1 MPHRL
6 PQTVCGFGDICVKC
20 EPPLS
25 PPLPPSHTN
34 TKGPT
39 PTFVSSDALSSGER
53 LGGRG
58 MCACGVCVCV
68 WKSLGIFYNLM
79 RKQIYRCQGA
89 VKVGLDPPS
98 GWNMEWFSVKRE
110 VLKCSFLLLLY
121 KFFLCVFYSQT
132 HCCVQPDHW
141 LTSSCHFHRV
151 ANWPLLLATEMWLN
165 FKVILINTVLR
176 KQWLYNVSG
185 CGARTGRNIIPPPTF
200 FTPLHHP
207 VRIACVQDDV
217 SFQLL
222 SINLTCD
229 TFCSW
234 PSMMDLTKLGW
245 RQEVFSSHF
254 GSGIYKVKTC
264 QA

>member
-20 EPPLS
+20 EPPPR

-121 KFFLCVFYSQT
+121 NFFFCILFSNSLLCSAR
-132 HCCVQPDHW
+132 P
-141 LTSSCHFHRV
+141 LT
-151 ANWPLLLATEMWLN
+151 N
-165 FKVILINTVLR
+165 VILSFSPCCQLAAAFSN
-176 KQWLYNVSG
+176 W
-185 CGARTGRNIIPPPTF
+185 
-200 FTPLHHP
+200 
-207 VRIACVQDDV
+207 DV
-217 SFQLL
+217 TQL
-222 SINLTCD
+222 
-229 TFCSW
+229 
-234 PSMMDLTKLGW
+234 
-245 RQEVFSSHF
+245 QSHF
-254 GSGIYKVKTC
+254 N
-264 QA
+264 

>member
-1 MPHRL
+1 MFWVANEPKHWHWPLAGCEKREEKL
-6 PQTVCGFGDICVKC
+6 PPDVMMSNADSLRIGIIQTTLNTGSSLKRAKNFIIQNPTSLTSCLSAKQTIETFDLFYFFLANHNDASVMRCLTGSLRQSVVLVTYVWSVN
-20 EPPLS
+20 PPPR

-98 GWNMEWFSVKRE
+98 GWNIEWFSVKRE

-121 KFFLCVFYSQT
+121 NYFFCILFSNSLLCSAR
-132 HCCVQPDHW
+132 P
-141 LTSSCHFHRV
+141 LT
-151 ANWPLLLATEMWLN
+151 N
-165 FKVILINTVLR
+165 VILSFSPRCQLAAAFSN
-176 KQWLYNVSG
+176 W
-185 CGARTGRNIIPPPTF
+185 
-200 FTPLHHP
+200 
-207 VRIACVQDDV
+207 DV
-217 SFQLL
+217 TQL
-222 SINLTCD
+222 
-229 TFCSW
+229 
-234 PSMMDLTKLGW
+234 
-245 RQEVFSSHF
+245 QSHF
-254 GSGIYKVKTC
+254 N
-264 QA
+264 